1 MVLRL
6 LGGDE
11 GMWGVRTLVCDQATP
26 LVTLVTL
33 ILLGCQDSAGCGS
46 DADRS
51 DRTAFDMGQVVC

>member
-1 MVLRL
+1 
-6 LGGDE
+6 
-11 GMWGVRTLVCDQATP
+11 MWGVRTLVCDQATP